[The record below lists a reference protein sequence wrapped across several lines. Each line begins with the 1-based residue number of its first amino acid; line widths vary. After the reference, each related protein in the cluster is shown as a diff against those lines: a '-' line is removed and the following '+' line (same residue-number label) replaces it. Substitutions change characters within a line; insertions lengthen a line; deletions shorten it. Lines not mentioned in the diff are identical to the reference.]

1 MDTGPGP
8 YLICL
13 LAVAIPA
20 LIVVVIWRFLRS
32 AVRSGVRQGAPKP
45 SDPVIL
51 APPAAPVITEAQI
64 REIVRDEIRRLRAAR
79 GSAGPSSGSPR

>member
-1 MDTGPGP
+1 MGDNVAPNLFCGAIVALPV
-8 YLICL
+8 LIIL
-13 LAVAIPA
+13 LV
-20 LIVVVIWRFLRS
+20 WMFFRS

-51 APPAAPVITEAQI
+51 APQAAPAITEAQI

-79 GSAGPSSGSPR
+79 GSSGPSSASPG

>member
-8 YLICL
+8 YLVCIAVVALPL
-13 LAVAIPA
+13 LLVAV
-20 LIVVVIWRFLRS
+20 VWMFFRS
-32 AVRSGVRQGAPKP
+32 AVRSGVRQGSTP
-45 SDPVIL
+45 PV
-51 APPAAPVITEAQI
+51 APPAAPAITEAQI